1 MMMRNLQD
9 TVMLN
14 NGVAMPGFGLGVFKV
29 GDGTPVVNSVKSALR
44 LGYRSIDT
52 AAVYGNE
59 KGVGEAVGASGIP
72 RDQLFITS
80 KIWNADQGYDSTL
93 DAYEASLERLG
104 MEYLDLYL
112 IHWPVKGRYVETWKA
127 MVDLYHRG
135 KVRAIGVSNFHIHHL
150 KDIMAAGDV
159 VPAVN
164 QIELHP
170 LLNQE
175 AIRDFCRMNNIVV
188 EAWSPLM
195 RGNLDL
201 PVLGDLA
208 VKHGKTP
215 AQIVLRWHI
224 QNGIVVIPKS
234 VHEHRIRENAQV
246 FDFSLSSEDMK
257 MIDALHEGRR
267 FGADPDDFN
276 F

>member
-1 MMMRNLQD
+1 MMRNLQD

-93 DAYEASLERLG
+93 NAYEASLERLG